1 MASCS
6 SCYKPT
12 CPGAGSCS
20 TLYAISDLVVTYA
33 QSDQMPAFPLNA
45 ATTASTTQHLS
56 AEQAPIDESDDEEDW
71 ETKLA
76 IAATE
81 CVYRFRDVQLSAP
94 PFPFRQRWDMDAR
107 QVISERK
114 NRGTKRKRREYEDYD
129 EEDHEYLDNEETQ
142 RIQDLMAATLE
153 SIAAMDASD
162 PAARAAMLESIAALD
177 TSVLP
182 PAKRRKKA
190 MKKKNKGRAAGE
202 GVAGPAPAGGSA

>member
-1 MASCS
+1 
-6 SCYKPT
+6 
-12 CPGAGSCS
+12 
-20 TLYAISDLVVTYA
+20 
-33 QSDQMPAFPLNA
+33 MPAFSLNA
-45 ATTASTTQHLS
+45 ATTTSATQHLS
-56 AEQAPIDESDDEEDW
+56 AEQAPIDESDDDEENW

-114 NRGTKRKRREYEDYD
+114 NRGTKRKRREYEDYY

-162 PAARAAMLESIAALD
+162 PAARAAMLASIAALD
-177 TSVLP
+177 TSVHP

-190 MKKKNKGRAAGE
+190 VKKKNKGRAAGE
-202 GVAGPAPAGGSA
+202 GVAGPAPEGSSA

>member
-1 MASCS
+1 
-6 SCYKPT
+6 
-12 CPGAGSCS
+12 
-20 TLYAISDLVVTYA
+20 
-33 QSDQMPAFPLNA
+33 MPAFPLNA

-56 AEQAPIDESDDEEDW
+56 AEQAPIDESDDDEEDW

-94 PFPFRQRWDMDAR
+94 PFPFTQRWDMDAR

-142 RIQDLMAATLE
+142 RIQNLMAATLE
-153 SIAAMDASD
+153 SIAAMD
-162 PAARAAMLESIAALD
+162 
-177 TSVLP
+177 TSVHP

-190 MKKKNKGRAAGE
+190 MKKKNQGGAAAGE
-202 GVAGPAPAGGSA
+202 GVASPAPEGGSAWWIDAEEWCLCWMDYDLWSLIVDRVALIVPRIVDSSDKD